1 LISSTREWVKLN
13 LSATF
18 IKDCSQ
24 GSLFFETK
32 LLFLVIYRVRRF
44 SEGKTKM
51 RKRIIIVF
59 VLITALL
66 AGCSEEKKDVRPSK
80 TERSKETEVSVEP
93 TTTTSV
99 YVEPVSEPMAMFKG
113 ADKHEEG
120 EVRDGTYFVTG
131 LVLDEDKKGFTSDI
145 YEYVSFDEEEID
157 NLGYPCYFLTVDDC
171 CLENDLTVFDLN
183 TWFSGSP
190 SYGEDIIVTGC
201 EEFCLKKVS
210 DIYQMYDMDD
220 VPVLFPYEY
229 QIHLEFSD
237 VISVYSDTDDRTF
250 SIDEITN
257 AKDTVS
263 GYRGIQITVKDG
275 LVSEI
280 CVLISE

>member
-1 LISSTREWVKLN
+1 MISSTREWVKLN

-32 LLFLVIYRVRRF
+32 LLFLVIYRVRHI
-44 SEGKTKM
+44 SEGKAEMK
-51 RKRIIIVF
+51 KRISVAL
-59 VLITALL
+59 VLIMTVL
-66 AGCSEEKKDVRPSK
+66 AGCSGVKAEKRPVSTQRTEETSVSDEPSD
-80 TERSKETEVSVEP
+80 
-93 TTTTSV
+93 TTTSS
-99 YVEPVSEPMAMFKG
+99 YTGPYSEPRAYSKC
-113 ADKHEEG
+113 ADEHEEG
-120 EVRDGTYFVTG
+120 VVRDGRYFIPE
-131 LVLDEDKKGFTSDI
+131 LVFDEDKKGFTSDI
-145 YEYVSFDEEEID
+145 YEYVSFDERDLEYMND
-157 NLGYPCYFLTVDDC
+157 SYFLTIEDC
-171 CLENDLTVFDLN
+171 CFENDLNVSDVN
-183 TWFSGSP
+183 TYCKGYL
-190 SYGEDIIVTGC
+190 SYDEDINNDQIDG
-201 EEFCLKKVS
+201 FYLKKGS
-210 DIYQMYDMDD
+210 DGFHMFDMND

-250 SIDEITN
+250 SLDEITN